1 MRVFETLLTVMKSVD
16 RPASGHPSIYNF
28 LSCHRLT
35 DAVLCMLSR
44 IVTYLCF
51 VLPAQGTSECMYY
64 MHVLHT
70 YIRMTGR
77 RSSSSNDCQQQKQ
90 QKRQMQQGGAA
101 ETFMFDATRRIF
113 QLRPSRQGGG
123 VSDTIPSPKRHPNSY
138 IKPNTGDGRD
148 PSPPSAI

>member
-1 MRVFETLLTVMKSVD
+1 MTDPWRQSIAVVANKQVCGQVLRQQRNVFRCPSRLLLAKIAAHKART
-16 RPASGHPSIYNF
+16 
-28 LSCHRLT
+28 
-35 DAVLCMLSR
+35 
-44 IVTYLCF
+44 
-51 VLPAQGTSECMYY
+51 
-64 MHVLHT
+64 HVLHT

-138 IKPNTGDGRD
+138 IKPNTGDGRGI
-148 PSPPSAI
+148 SPPLKTEHRGR